1 MPIKQNLGII
11 LDNDK
16 ILLGMKKRGF
26 GEGWYN
32 GLGGKVKDLETI
44 EQALERE
51 CLEEAG
57 ISIREYQKRG
67 EIQFHFPDKDI
78 EVSVYAITTYNGTPK
93 ESEEMKWE
101 WFPISEIPYNKM
113 WPADRHWL
121 PVFLEGKRFSG
132 EVTFD
137 ANKRVISYE
146 FTKSD

>member
-1 MPIKQNLGII
+1 MATKQNLGIVVK
-11 LDNDK
+11 DNE

-32 GLGGKVKDLETI
+32 GLGGKVRDTETI
-44 EQALERE
+44 ERALERE

-57 ISIREYQKRG
+57 IRVTNYEKRG
-67 EIQFHFPDKDI
+67 LINFHFPDKEI
-78 EVSVYAITTYNGTPK
+78 EVSVYAIIRYEGSPT
-93 ESEEMKWE
+93 ESEEMRWE
-101 WFPISEIPYNKM
+101 WFKIEQIPYDRM

-137 ANKRVISYE
+137 KDKKVVNFR
-146 FTKSD
+146 FNQ